1 MSIHRAGNTIEV
13 TTPAWLYEL
22 LPLIYIIA
30 GALVGIAIEGWLA
43 VLSGALLIL
52 MGLQIFR
59 LRGRYRKALRHPQHE
74 LIGNPRY
81 HR

>member
-1 MSIHRAGNTIEV
+1 MSIHRVGNTIDV

-30 GALVGIAIEGWLA
+30 GAWVGLKLEGLLA
-43 VLSGALLIL
+43 VLSSALLIL
-52 MGLQIFR
+52 TGLQIFR
-59 LRGRYRKALRHPQHE
+59 LRGRYRKSLRHPQHAP
-74 LIGNPRY
+74 ISN